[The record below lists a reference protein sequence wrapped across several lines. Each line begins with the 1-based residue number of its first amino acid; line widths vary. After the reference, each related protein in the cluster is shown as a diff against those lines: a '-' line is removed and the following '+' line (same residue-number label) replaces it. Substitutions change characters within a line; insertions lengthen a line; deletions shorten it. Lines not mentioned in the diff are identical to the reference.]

1 MVNSIFVCEKKFF
14 SCPIADYIR
23 KFFTVLPVSFSIES
37 ISAYV
42 KEPSTAAVFIYLQDL
57 SPQSEAELKKLW
69 QQGCSKPVIFIG
81 NRENCVKHCEM
92 GSLIVKQYIYTPI
105 DQVEFLGL
113 IRHIANEIEGKD
125 DPKNEFGNVIPVAV
139 EPKHVLVVDDD
150 AISLRTMMN
159 WLKDTYRLSVVKSG
173 SAAINFLEEETPDLI
188 LLDYEM
194 PDYNGPETLKIIRTK
209 KKNENIPVIFLTGVT
224 DSDMIKNAIMQKPQ
238 GYILKTTT
246 RENLL
251 EKIRDILKVR

>member
-14 SCPIADYIR
+14 SCPIVELMR
-23 KFFTVLPVSFSIES
+23 KFFTVLPVSFSTES
-37 ISAYV
+37 IYDYV

-57 SPQSEAELKKLW
+57 SSESKAKLKKIW

-81 NRENCVKHCEM
+81 NRETCMQHCEM

-105 DQVEFLGL
+105 DQVEFLGS

-125 DPKNEFGNVIPVAV
+125 DPKNEFGNVVPVAV
-139 EPKHVLVVDDD
+139 KPKHILIVDDD

-159 WLKDTYRLSVVKSG
+159 WLKDAYQISVVKSG
-173 SAAINFLEEETPDLI
+173 SAAINFLDQETPDLI

-194 PDYNGPETLKIIRTK
+194 PDYNGPETLRIIRKK

-246 RENLL
+246 KEILL